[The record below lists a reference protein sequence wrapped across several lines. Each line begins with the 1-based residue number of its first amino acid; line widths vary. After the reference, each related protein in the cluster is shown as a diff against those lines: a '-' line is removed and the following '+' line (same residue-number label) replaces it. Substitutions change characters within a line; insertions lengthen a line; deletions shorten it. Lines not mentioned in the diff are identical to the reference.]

1 MSSPS
6 TALQT
11 DTMTV
16 AEVAEY
22 LHLHP
27 LTVRNLIRKGELPAY
42 KVGREWRI
50 DRAALNRWIVEQTER
65 HFTPAR

>member
-1 MSSPS
+1 
-6 TALQT
+6 
-11 DTMTV
+11 MTV

-27 LTVRNLIRKGELPAY
+27 LTVRNLIRKGELPAC

-50 DRAALNRWIVEQTER
+50 DRAELERWIVERTAQNATS
-65 HFTPAR
+65 PAP